1 MGPCGASSILA
12 SETKQCNGGGEV
24 QRTGLQIL
32 KTTGSNP
39 VRCSN
44 KLALVVYKYNMSIY
58 NQYFC
63 QHCRSAYSRS
73 QEKLTPGY
81 CSLNCSVVESK
92 RQSQKTF
99 KELTLEDRIKNRP
112 GGAYLEYNSGIPPEL
127 AVETAPVKRR
137 EYKCVCCGIA
147 DYNGRPLKL
156 QLFHHDGNQKNFDPD
171 NVKFLCPNCLS
182 QHQ

>member
-1 MGPCGASSILA
+1 MI
-12 SETKQCNGGGEV
+12 
-24 QRTGLQIL
+24 
-32 KTTGSNP
+32 
-39 VRCSN
+39 
-44 KLALVVYKYNMSIY
+44 VYKYSMSIY
-58 NQYFC
+58 NQYSC

-127 AVETAPVKRR
+127 AVETTPVKRR